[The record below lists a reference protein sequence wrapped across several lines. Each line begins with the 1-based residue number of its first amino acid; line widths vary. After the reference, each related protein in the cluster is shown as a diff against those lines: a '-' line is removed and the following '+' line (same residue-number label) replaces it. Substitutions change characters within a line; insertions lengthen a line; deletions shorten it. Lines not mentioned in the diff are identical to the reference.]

1 MINSLSST
9 WILPIWSEASHQTH
23 QTICIVYSS
32 HISKFQVLMKANCCC
47 LSCLVNSAE
56 LNLTSFFAL
65 FVALYSAVH
74 GAMAG
79 MSSFLVGSINTRE
92 CYVPIELVVNKRNV
106 IDTSHQSLWEY
117 VVFSTGQPS
126 FQTNQD
132 GQNEEDVITTASGGV
147 ILSTN

>member
-1 MINSLSST
+1 
-9 WILPIWSEASHQTH
+9 
-23 QTICIVYSS
+23 
-32 HISKFQVLMKANCCC
+32 
-47 LSCLVNSAE
+47 
-56 LNLTSFFAL
+56 
-65 FVALYSAVH
+65 
-74 GAMAG
+74 MAG